1 MALLL
6 LIALPVLIGL
16 LALLIDSV
24 KVNLAL
30 LLVAAVAHS
39 GITLTIFGL
48 GHTASL
54 GQFLELDQC
63 ALLFL
68 SITSALF
75 LVVSLYTVQYILYG
89 THGEQLA
96 PQYFVPCLLWFLAA
110 MTLVCITQNL
120 AIQWAAIEA
129 TTLASAPL
137 VYFYKR
143 KEALEAAWKYLLIC
157 SVGIAVAL
165 LGIFFLG
172 IGASTAKSSG
182 ASLQLQELLR
192 SGPGMSHTWLR
203 AAFVLAL
210 VGYGTKMGL
219 APLHTWL
226 PDTHSQ
232 APSPV
237 SALLSGSLLNC
248 ALLSILRFY
257 QVCLANGDAQFAR
270 TMLLTLGFA
279 SMVVACAFMFGQ
291 KDYKRLFAYSSIEN
305 MGIIAIGVGLGGSA
319 TQGAML
325 HTVNH
330 SVCKAGLF
338 MIAGNVLR
346 EFGTTDATQIHG
358 LWRRLPKSGFILMA
372 LLLAI
377 GGAPPFGPFVSEW
390 VIFQSAINQAHP
402 LAAAL
407 FIVLAALCFLGM
419 AAVVLPM
426 LQGAPTTPRP
436 VTERRLTVLAP
447 LAMLVTS
454 FALGVYMPPFLWRLI
469 RLTAGTFGG

>member
-6 LIALPVLIGL
+6 LVALPAMMGL
-16 LALLIDSV
+16 LALFIEDVRVDLVLLI
-24 KVNLAL
+24 LT
-30 LLVAAVAHS
+30 AATHF
-39 GITLTIFGL
+39 GITVAILAS
-48 GHTASL
+48 GHTPNWGL
-54 GQFLELDQC
+54 FLSIDQSS
-63 ALLFL
+63 LLFL

-75 LVVSLYTVQYILYG
+75 FVVSLYTVQYILYG

-96 PQYFVPCLLWFLAA
+96 PQYFVPCLMWFLAA
-110 MTLVCITQNL
+110 MTLVCVTQNL

-137 VYFYKR
+137 VVFYKR

-157 SVGIAVAL
+157 SVGIALAL

-172 IGASTAKSSG
+172 IAASTAQTQGS
-182 ASLQLQELLR
+182 SLQLSELVR
-192 SGPGMSHTWLR
+192 HAPMMSRTWLR

-248 ALLSILRFY
+248 ALLSILRFF
-257 QVCLANGDAQFAR
+257 QVSLANGDAALAR
-270 TMLLTLGFA
+270 SMLLSLGFA
-279 SMVVACAFMFGQ
+279 SMVIACAFMWGQ

-319 TQGAML
+319 AGGAML
-325 HTVNH
+325 HAVNH
-330 SVCKAGLF
+330 SICKAGLF
-338 MIAGNVLR
+338 MIAGNMLR
-346 EFGTTDATQIHG
+346 EFGTTDAGQVQG
-358 LWRRLPKSGFILMA
+358 LWRRLPMSGFMLMA

-377 GGAPPFGPFVSEW
+377 GGSPPFGPFVSEW
-390 VIFQSAINQAHP
+390 VIFQAAINQSRP
-402 LAAAL
+402 LAAAAFVCL
-407 FIVLAALCFLGM
+407 LALCFLGM
-419 AAVVLPM
+419 ANTTLPM
-426 LQGAPTTPRP
+426 LQGSATSPGPAR
-436 VTERRLTVLAP
+436 EGRLSVLAP
-447 LAMLVTS
+447 LTMLAAS
-454 FALGVYMPPFLWRLI
+454 FALGVYLPPFLL
-469 RLTAGTFGG
+469 RLTQFAAGTIGG